1 MNGRIPKH
9 FEFDTKLVQDI
20 CKLIGKHLTEK
31 ELISNIFKFRQYK
44 YSNFAHI
51 YKALQELVEFVYC
64 KYKRIA
70 RIVAK
75 QSVGSTRYLMCTA
88 EQVCCA

>member
-44 YSNFAHI
+44 YWNFAHLN
-51 YKALQELVEFVYC
+51 KALQELVEFVHC
-64 KYKRIA
+64 KYKRID
-70 RIVAK
+70 
-75 QSVGSTRYLMCTA
+75 A
-88 EQVCCA
+88 EQMLRLDDRFAVSANQ